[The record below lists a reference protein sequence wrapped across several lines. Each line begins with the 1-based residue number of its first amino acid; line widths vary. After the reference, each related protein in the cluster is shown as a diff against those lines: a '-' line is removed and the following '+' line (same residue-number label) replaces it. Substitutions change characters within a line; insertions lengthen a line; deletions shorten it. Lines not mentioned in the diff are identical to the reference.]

1 MKKIK
6 KAIEVVDVIN
16 ELYKLQSTLD
26 TLPKLTG
33 DCIHFRIEIPSVGD
47 LICLAEQYK
56 SNFFEPCEMLPYHWC
71 IIEVAE
77 NIKLTLETPRTNYKI
92 TWE

>member
-6 KAIEVVDVIN
+6 KAIEVVELIN
-16 ELYKLQSTLD
+16 ELYNLQSSLD
-26 TLPKLTG
+26 KLPKIVGNNITFQLQI
-33 DCIHFRIEIPSVGD
+33 DSIGD

-56 SNFFEPCEMLPYHWC
+56 AHFFEPSEMLPYHWC
-71 IIEVAE
+71 IIEIAD
-77 NIKLTLETPRTNYKI
+77 NIKLSLETPRTNYKI